1 MTTNRARRTGFLLF
15 FVATSMFGATIEVN
29 TTADTDAVDG
39 ACSLREAVFAAESD
53 AAHNECPAGSGPDRI
68 VFNLPS
74 SSTIVLTAALPTVT
88 ETVLF
93 RGPEGGDLSIDG
105 DFSYRHFEFDSPG
118 NNQWFAIGDM
128 TLKHGSSNFGGSVY
142 RSTGDTLEA
151 TRVSFVG
158 NQSGNAG
165 GAVLISGDGVATF
178 DTCTFDG
185 NFIVG
190 PSGGGGLQVLD
201 GAFVHVVGST
211 FVGNS
216 SLGTGSGGAVFV
228 NRGELLLERSTVSG
242 NSSAREGGGI
252 HAGATLPTSTAT
264 VTVIDSTIVGNTA
277 DSDGDGIGDGGGLSV
292 TIAIGPV
299 TLALHNSIIAGNTT
313 GTGAAASADIS
324 LHPSVVI
331 GGGKF
336 TLIGINDSAA
346 SHYPAGDP
354 NAAGNFVGTSAAP
367 IDALLQPL
375 ANYGGPTLTHR
386 PLNDPA
392 TRVIDHGKA
401 RRVHTRSCG
410 RRAGRSRARR
420 RSPGAGRGCR
430 GGSPR
435 GLLGRLRVW

>member
-1 MTTNRARRTGFLLF
+1 M
-15 FVATSMFGATIEVN
+15 
-29 TTADTDAVDG
+29 
-39 ACSLREAVFAAESD
+39 
-53 AAHNECPAGSGPDRI
+53 
-68 VFNLPS
+68 
-74 SSTIVLTAALPTVT
+74 
-88 ETVLF
+88 
-93 RGPEGGDLSIDG
+93 
-105 DFSYRHFEFDSPG
+105 
-118 NNQWFAIGDM
+118 
-128 TLKHGSSNFGGSVY
+128 
-142 RSTGDTLEA
+142 
-151 TRVSFVG
+151 
-158 NQSGNAG
+158 
-165 GAVLISGDGVATF
+165 LISGDGVARS

-190 PSGGGGLQVLD
+190 PSGGGGFQVLD

-313 GTGAAASADIS
+313 GTGAAASADMA

-392 TRVIDHGKA
+392 TRVIDHGKCSGEIA
-401 RRVHTRSCG
+401 DQRGFGNAALGLRIVDAPSIPNHAASDGCDIGAVERGAAELLPAWIFADGFDAGHT
-410 RRAGRSRARR
+410 
-420 RSPGAGRGCR
+420 
-430 GGSPR
+430 
-435 GLLGRLRVW
+435 LRWTSEVL